1 MGTLHSHIQNHGF
14 FFLTK
19 SEYPSASTR
28 MGKGFAVLVGTLAD
42 LA

>member
-28 MGKGFAVLVGTLAD
+28 MGKGFAVSRDSLAD